1 MSIFEDE
8 TAITPIEPGRWAT
21 RLSSKWNIGDNS
33 NGGYAL
39 LPVLRAMSEIVDQPD
54 PVTVTTHFFRPGRGD
69 VDGEITAEVVRAG
82 RSFSSATGTLYQE
95 GKSRLTVLAAFG
107 DLGSEPSER
116 DLAPPPPDMP
126 APDECLLRSGLEQGV
141 DLPIMERTEVRVRPE
156 HAMAGEHHTA
166 ELDGWIR
173 FADGTEP
180 STLSLPFFGDAFPP
194 SVFSLYGRVGWVP
207 TVELT
212 VHVRRRPAPGWL
224 QARLECDDLYGGRL
238 IESGRIWDS
247 TGALVAQSRQIG
259 LLLDESDHRN

>member
-1 MSIFEDE
+1 MSEFEDE
-8 TAITPIEPGRWAT
+8 TAIRPIGPGRWST
-21 RLSSKWNIGDNS
+21 HLSSKWNIGDNS

-39 LPVLRAMSEIVDQPD
+39 MPVLRAMAELVDQPD

-69 VDGEITAEVVRAG
+69 TDGEVVAEVVRQG
-82 RSFSSATGTLYQE
+82 RSFTSATGSLLQE

-107 DLGSEPSER
+107 DLGGTAPSER
-116 DLAPPPPDMP
+116 EIAPPPPEMP
-126 APDECLLRSGLEQGV
+126 PPEECHLRSGTDQGL
-141 DLPIMERTEVRVRPE
+141 DLPIMQRTEVRVRPE
-156 HAMAGEHHTA
+156 HGITGGHEAA

-173 FADGTEP
+173 FADGTPP
-180 STLSLPFFGDAFPP
+180 SPLSLPFFTDAFPP
-194 SVFSLYGRVGWVP
+194 SVFSLFGRVGWVP

-224 QARLECDDLYGGRL
+224 QARLECDDLYDGRL

-259 LLLDESDHRN
+259 LLLEEG